1 MKNILIYTPKHA
13 VAMSI
18 TLVKE
23 LCWVACAYAR
33 EKAVDKKSRA
43 EKTAGGLAAA
53 KAGAEPF
60 NPGDYVN
67 LVSEDGLPVSSFS
80 GNSISMDLSVAQIT
94 DIDAL
99 FIGAFWGSPR
109 EMLAQSPRLLALLPR
124 LAQKKVPVA
133 AVSNG
138 AFLLAQA
145 GLLNDKIATIYPP
158 NAAAFRQAY
167 PGVKLHPQKAITDA
181 GNLYCANG
189 IASGCDLTVAII
201 EKLYGSVVARRI
213 SRDFLLGFNR
223 DYTSVNVGFDGQK
236 YHKDHQ
242 VLTAQSWLEQHFC
255 DEVNMQILAGDM
267 GMSPR
272 NFSRRFKRATGDSPG
287 QYLKRLRIEAGKEL
301 LRDSD
306 LSVAEIVYRVGYS
319 DVSYFCRTF
328 KAMQGCMPNCYRRQ
342 HNEQFVLAQVR

>member
-1 MKNILIYTPKHA
+1 MDQA
-13 VAMSI
+13 GV
-18 TLVKE
+18 
-23 LCWVACAYAR
+23 
-33 EKAVDKKSRA
+33 EKRD
-43 EKTAGGLAAA
+43 EH
-53 KAGAEPF
+53 F
-60 NPGDYVN
+60 NPGEHVK
-67 LVSEDGLPVSSFS
+67 LVSEDGLPVRCFS
-80 GNSISMDLSVAQIT
+80 GNSISMDLSVEQIA
-94 DIDAL
+94 DIDAI

-109 EMLAQSPRLLALLPR
+109 EMLQQSPKLLALLPL
-124 LAQKKVPVA
+124 LAQKNIPVA

-145 GLLNDKIATIYPP
+145 GLLQDKMATIYPP

-167 PGVKLHPQKAITDA
+167 PGVKLYPQKAITDA

-201 EKLYGSVVARRI
+201 EKLYGSGIARRI

-223 DYTSVNVGFDGQK
+223 DYTSVNLGFDGQK

-242 VLTAQSWLEQHFC
+242 ILTAQLWLEQHFC
-255 DEVNMQILAGDM
+255 DEVNMQTLAVDM

-287 QYLKRLRIEAGKEL
+287 LYLKRLRIEAAKEL

-319 DVSYFCRTF
+319 DISYFCRTF
-328 KAMQGCMPNCYRRQ
+328 KDMSGCMPNAYRRQ
-342 HNEQFVLAQVR
+342 HFGREVKEQSV